1 MYFTYAWILDN
12 GYIIHMVGYKCSRT
26 LLCPLSF
33 SSVKFHVE
41 MRKMSLWNIKL
52 LSFLYLFNLTT
63 ISHLIKILKKF
74 HKINILNKISH
85 LINNVQGYPQRMR
98 LQRLLYKTYTVCFLL
113 FMISCNCKLVS
124 FFAKSLLTKRLY
136 WRRLN
141 LTSKSSNV
149 NTFRSSLQSHPL

>member
-1 MYFTYAWILDN
+1 VQQNFIL
-12 GYIIHMVGYKCSRT
+12 S
-26 LLCPLSF
+26 LSF

-41 MRKMSLWNIKL
+41 MRKMSFCEIKKL
-52 LSFLYLFNLTT
+52 LPFLYLFNLAT

-136 WRRLN
+136 CRRLN